1 MLASI
6 PFHAPHHLRSNVKSV
21 PASHKPRNHGLR
33 RRLPR
38 LQIPRLASPSTCLLP
53 YCRLHTLTMKEK
65 SLLCCIS
72 PSAHQHS
79 ALSDRSEERRVGNE
93 WVSTCRYRW
102 WP

>member
-21 PASHKPRNHGLR
+21 PASHKLRNHGLR
-33 RRLPR
+33 RRPPR

-65 SLLCCIS
+65 SLLCFIS
-72 PSAHQHS
+72 PSAHQPS
-79 ALSDRSEERRVGNE
+79 AFSDALIISEERSVGKE
-93 WVSTCRYRW
+93 GVSKFR
-102 WP
+102 